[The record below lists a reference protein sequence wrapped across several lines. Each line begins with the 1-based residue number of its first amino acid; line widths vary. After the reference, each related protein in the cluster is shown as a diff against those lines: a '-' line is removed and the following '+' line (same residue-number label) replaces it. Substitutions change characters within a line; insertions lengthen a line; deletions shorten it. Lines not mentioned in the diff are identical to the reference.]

1 MSLTPHVFATT
12 NRYNQ
17 KGTRMESSEFFNF
30 IILAL
35 VVMVISAG
43 LDRLYARIAPVR
55 LFYYALRFP
64 GIVLH
69 EIAHV
74 AGCVVTGAEIKKI
87 VLFSETGGSVTYVNP
102 KIPLVGTVIIST
114 APLFVLPL
122 TLAGLTW
129 IFGTYFG
136 CYVPPVFPSGPGT
149 IAGFYEMIHEITV
162 IFPTNLVSR
171 FNGWFL
177 VYIYLTGSIVLSL
190 APSGQDLRNAAVGI
204 GLIVTLCLLVIWA
217 GFPGPVAV
225 LDLVIAPMN
234 TAFSIGLMYE
244 MIAGLVS
251 VPFIL
256 LYGIMR
262 A

>member
-1 MSLTPHVFATT
+1 MDIA
-12 NRYNQ
+12 
-17 KGTRMESSEFFNF
+17 GFFNF

-35 VVMVISAG
+35 LVMLISVG
-43 LDRLYARIAPVR
+43 LDRLYARIAPFR

-64 GIVLH
+64 GVVLH

-74 AGCVVTGAEIKKI
+74 AGCLVTGAEIKKI

-102 KIPLVGTVIIST
+102 KIPLLGTVIIST

-136 CYVPPVFPSGPGT
+136 CDVPAVFPSGTGSV
-149 IAGFYEMIHEITV
+149 AEFYDMIHEIPLL
-162 IFPTNLVSR
+162 FSANLVSR

-177 VYIYLTGSIVLSL
+177 VYIYLTGSITLSL
-190 APSGQDLRNAAVGI
+190 APSRKDFLNAAVGI
-204 GLIVTLCLLVIWA
+204 VLIFTFCLLVFWA
-217 GFPGPVAV
+217 EFPGPVSV
-225 LDLVIAPMN
+225 IGLVIAPMT
-234 TAFSIGLMYE
+234 TAFSIGLLYE
-244 MIAGLVS
+244 MIAAFVS

-256 LYGIMR
+256 MYWILR

>member
-1 MSLTPHVFATT
+1 VTPHVFATT

-17 KGTRMESSEFFNF
+17 KGIRMDSSGFFDF

-35 VVMVISAG
+35 LVILISVG
-43 LDRLYARIAPVR
+43 LDRLYARIAPFR
-55 LFYYALRFP
+55 LLYYALRFP
-64 GIVLH
+64 GVVLH

-74 AGCVVTGAEIKKI
+74 MGCVVSRAEIKKI
-87 VLFSETGGSVTYVNP
+87 ILFSENGGSVTYVKP
-102 KIPLVGTVIIST
+102 KIPLLGTVIIST

-129 IFGTYFG
+129 IFGTYLG
-136 CYVPPVFPSGPGT
+136 CYVPPVFPSGEGT
-149 IAGFYEMIHEITV
+149 VAGFYGMIHEITL
-162 IFPTNLVSR
+162 IFSTNLLYR

-177 VYIYLTGSIVLSL
+177 VYLYLTGSIILSL
-190 APSGQDLRNAAVGI
+190 APSGQDFLNAAVGI
-204 GLIVTLCLLVIWA
+204 VLMFTLCLFVIWA

-225 LDLVIAPMN
+225 IGMVIAPMK

-244 MIAGLVS
+244 VIAAFVS

-256 LYGIMR
+256 IHGIMR